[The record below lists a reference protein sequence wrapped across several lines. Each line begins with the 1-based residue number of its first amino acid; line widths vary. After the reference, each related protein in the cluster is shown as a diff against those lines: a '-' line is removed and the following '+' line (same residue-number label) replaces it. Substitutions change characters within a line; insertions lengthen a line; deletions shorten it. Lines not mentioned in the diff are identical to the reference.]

1 MSATIP
7 TTEPSSFR
15 AGDLLAW
22 TKSLS
27 DYPANQG
34 WALSY
39 TLINSATKITINAS
53 ASGADF
59 SVSVPAATTAGYQA
73 GTYQWMARV
82 TKAAEIYTVA
92 HGTVEI
98 LPNLAAQSTF
108 DFRSHAKTMLDAI
121 EAAFEGKASSTQLE
135 MEIHGRRIRSFSP
148 EEMIHWRSFYKTE
161 VAKEAQ
167 AETFARTGMNPR
179 RIGVRF
185 SRA

>member
-22 TKSLS
+22 TKSLP

-39 TLINSATKITINAS
+39 TLINASSKITINAS

-59 SVSVPAATTAGYQA
+59 SVSVPAATTAPYAPGS
-73 GTYQWMARV
+73 YQWMARAS
-82 TKAAEIYTVA
+82 KALQIVTVA
-92 HGTVEI
+92 SGTIDI
-98 LPNLAAQSTF
+98 LTNLATATTF
-108 DFRSHAKTMLDAI
+108 DFRSHARTMLDAI
-121 EAAFEGKASSTQLE
+121 EAAFEGKASSTQLSYS
-135 MEIHGRRIRSFSP
+135 IAGRTVENLTP
-148 EEMIHWRSFYKTE
+148 EQLIKWRSFYKME

-167 AETFARTGMNPR
+167 AEKFARTGINPR

-185 SRA
+185 TRV